1 MDITDFTES
10 NMMIKNEA
18 QDSLSKHQESLPDV
32 IKTKGV
38 FTIILVFLAFSSAL
52 LLGFV
57 VFRLILAQALGEII
71 IIVDLGSVI
80 VLIIGALTL
89 TYLYYTRYVKR
100 EIVFTKSNFTLKV
113 GKRIFEYKWKEF
125 SIVALSIAVT
135 TSGIK
140 GFTIRL
146 YNTDLEGD
154 YVELPLYRFPKSIDV
169 FTIRN
174 LVEIKINESRGMK
187 K

>member
-1 MDITDFTES
+1 
-10 NMMIKNEA
+10 MIKKEA
-18 QDSLSKHQESLPDV
+18 LDSSSINQESLPNV
-32 IKTKGV
+32 IKTKGG
-38 FTIILVFLAFSSAL
+38 FTIIVFFTIFSSAL
-52 LLGFV
+52 VLGFV
-57 VFRLILAQALGEII
+57 VLRLILAQALGEII

-80 VLIIGALTL
+80 VLIIGAITL
-89 TYLYYTRYVKR
+89 TYFYYTRYIKR
-100 EIVFTKSNFTLKV
+100 EIVFTDSTLALKV
-113 GKRIFEYKWKEF
+113 GKRVFEYKWNEF
-125 SIVALSIAVT
+125 SVVALSLAIA

-154 YVELPLYRFPKSIDV
+154 YVELPIYRFPKSVDV

-174 LVEIKINESRGMK
+174 LVETKVK